1 MMSVI
6 KDNVILYFMV
16 LNLLASLYLIVNQH
30 ILVGI
35 FVTIITAIIVT
46 MQYKQS
52 KENKI
57 KNDDIDLKHIVG
69 LVPYMPIHTTIT
81 DIYNNQII
89 SNVPHREILE
99 TIDINDIFKN
109 PDSANIR
116 LFRNGEKIIKVKTNN
131 KAKYYCTINNEINDK
146 NGNIIGYIESEFD
159 LTNIIEYQQ
168 QLPERNKTLEFLEA
182 RLEKQIDD
190 ETKDKFDNKR
200 DFQDIL
206 DNNNDG
212 ILIFSYNTKENRVLG
227 FIYSNFVA
235 RNLIQQQG
243 LELRNVD
250 IYDLFHS
257 SEKDRVE
264 KILRNMISNKP
275 ILFETLMMFNNIIVP
290 VEINAHLC
298 RTYNKDAVYLSIR
311 DIRLRKEL
319 EAKRDKNRLIS
330 IKDNKLDFLIQT
342 LSIIFTKITH
352 QTKKI
357 TEQITILN
365 NNFNL
370 NNETKEILQSSKNID
385 QTIKDMISIYTP
397 TNIKSYI
404 NIKNLVE
411 SIKDKIFFKEII
423 NNTEI
428 QIMQKGDIK
437 DIYCDE
443 DALKYVILS
452 IINFSLE
459 NININKGT
467 NFYGKINIT
476 LQELNNNYILL
487 SIEDNAGGIDNDT
500 LSRIFDI
507 FYQTKISSSGL
518 ELPTCK
524 AIVEEV
530 LLGHMQISN
539 IDNGSKIDIQISK

>member
-1 MMSVI
+1 M
-6 KDNVILYFMV
+6 
-16 LNLLASLYLIVNQH
+16 
-30 ILVGI
+30 
-35 FVTIITAIIVT
+35 
-46 MQYKQS
+46 
-52 KENKI
+52 
-57 KNDDIDLKHIVG
+57 
-69 LVPYMPIHTTIT
+69 
-81 DIYNNQII
+81 
-89 SNVPHREILE
+89 
-99 TIDINDIFKN
+99 
-109 PDSANIR
+109 
-116 LFRNGEKIIKVKTNN
+116 
-131 KAKYYCTINNEINDK
+131 
-146 NGNIIGYIESEFD
+146 
-159 LTNIIEYQQ
+159 
-168 QLPERNKTLEFLEA
+168 
-182 RLEKQIDD
+182 
-190 ETKDKFDNKR
+190 
-200 DFQDIL
+200 
-206 DNNNDG
+206 
-212 ILIFSYNTKENRVLG
+212 IFSYNTKENRVLG
-227 FIYSNFVA
+227 FIYSNFIA
-235 RNLIQQQG
+235 RNLVQQQG
-243 LELRNVD
+243 LELSNID

-275 ILFETLMMFNNIIVP
+275 ILFETLMMFNNVIVP
-290 VEINAHLC
+290 VEINTHLC
-298 RTYNKDAVYLSIR
+298 KTCNKDAIYLSIR

-428 QIMQKGDIK
+428 QIIQKGDIK

-467 NFYGKINIT
+467 NFYGKINII

-500 LSRIFDI
+500 LSRIFDM

-524 AIVEEV
+524 VIVEEV